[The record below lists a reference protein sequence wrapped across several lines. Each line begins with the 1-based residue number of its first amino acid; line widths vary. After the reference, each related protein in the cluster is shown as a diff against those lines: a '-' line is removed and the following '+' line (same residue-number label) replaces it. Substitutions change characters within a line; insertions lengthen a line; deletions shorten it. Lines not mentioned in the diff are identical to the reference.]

1 MQPPGRTVAFR
12 RQNGRLLRI
21 NAVNCAVWQTIGAR
35 VVLD

>member
-12 RQNGRLLRI
+12 RQHGLLLRI
-21 NAVNCAVWQTIGAR
+21 NAVNCALWQAIGAR